1 MQAVKARARRPHSK
15 TALALLA
22 LVGVA
27 FFAGFVALGIWQ
39 VQRLAW
45 KLDLIERVAQ
55 RMAAAPS
62 APPPRAQWA
71 ALNMAD
77 HEYQAV
83 HLQGV
88 WQDTK
93 TVLTLASTA
102 FGPGYWVLTPLQ
114 LADGVQIIV
123 NRGFVPQEQRAQWLG
138 KAPSE
143 SLSEGMG
150 EALASHSRSASPA
163 PQTQAADAVTAPEA
177 ATPPRGK
184 VVTVDGLLR
193 KSEPGGG
200 FLRHNNPAQQR
211 WYSRDIVAIA
221 QAQSL
226 PVSQVAPFFVDAGI
240 PDGRPSTA
248 EIEPSRATQGTWPRT
263 GLTTVRF
270 TNTHLIYAIT
280 WFGLALMV
288 VGAGVVVARYETRL
302 HKASRHPARPTAHD

>member
-1 MQAVKARARRPHSK
+1 MQALEAGAKRPHSNA
-15 TALALLA
+15 ALALLA

-27 FFAGFVALGIWQ
+27 FFVGFIALGRWQ

-45 KLDLIERVAQ
+45 KLDLIDRVEQ
-55 RMAAAPS
+55 RIAAAPG

-71 ALNMAD
+71 ALNVAD
-77 HEYQAV
+77 IEYQAV
-83 HLQGV
+83 RLQGV
-88 WQDTK
+88 WLNTH

-114 LADGVQIIV
+114 MADGVQIIV
-123 NRGFVPQEQRAQWLG
+123 NRGFVPQDQRSQWLG
-138 KAPSE
+138 KAPAKGPR
-143 SLSEGMG
+143 EGV
-150 EALASHSRSASPA
+150 ADDSSSVSSAPLAKSAN
-163 PQTQAADAVTAPEA
+163 AAATTKT
-177 ATPPRGK
+177 ATPPQTE

-211 WYSRDIVAIA
+211 WYSRDIAAIA

-226 PVSQVAPFFVDAGI
+226 PTSQVAPFFVDAGI

-248 EIEPSRATQGTWPRT
+248 DIEPARATQGTWPRT

-288 VGAGVVVARYETRL
+288 VGAGVLVARYEARL
-302 HKASRHPARPTAHD
+302 RKAASHPARPTAHD